1 MATMTLTLR
10 TPSTF
15 SRLDGTN
22 TETRD
27 WTCLSSRCIVSFC
40 LVVSSQSKKKKKK
53 KVKAQIFQD
62 ENNGL
67 NLLFSLCATTGL
79 NEKLKACNSPMTV
92 VAFIITPAETHSFTV
107 ETLKGQAVVK
117 QLKETVHGIAK
128 RMETRLFEKAA
139 R

>member
-1 MATMTLTLR
+1 MAKRFQLTLW
-10 TPSTF
+10 TPLTF
-15 SRLDGTN
+15 
-22 TETRD
+22 
-27 WTCLSSRCIVSFC
+27 V
-40 LVVSSQSKKKKKK
+40 
-53 KVKAQIFQD
+53 
-62 ENNGL
+62 
-67 NLLFSLCATTGL
+67 GL

-117 QLKETVHGIAK
+117 QLKETVSDIAK